1 MNAVVDAVKL
11 NKSHSKVFAL
21 ALADFRSVIAK
32 MDSLPADEIREL
44 LLESFPALVERYGD
58 VAAAAAAE
66 FYEEAR
72 AAAIGGNYQALLSAV
87 GDVEELRRL
96 LLWGMQSLPETGVTQ
111 SVSSKLGGILQ
122 QQVVN
127 RSRDTILLNVK
138 KDPEK
143 PRWARVPTGAKTCAF
158 CMLLASRGFEYST
171 RESAGS
177 NKFHAHCDCAIVP
190 GWGENP
196 RVRGYK
202 PEKFKKVYEASVVS
216 GDLKETLSNMRK
228 QFPDLVTDST

>member
-1 MNAVVDAVKL
+1 MATIDVSGL
-11 NKSHSKVFAL
+11 NKAHTKLFDL
-21 ALADFRSVIAK
+21 AFADFRKLVIPLAE
-32 MDSLPADEIREL
+32 LPANQVREAML
-44 LLESFPALVERYGD
+44 AGFPVLVERYGD

-177 NKFHAHCDCAIVP
+177 NKFHTHCDCAIVP